1 MLTSNRREFIGAV
14 SAAIGAALLSPFELL
29 AEPLAQQYVP
39 VFHNPDPEYYV
50 EGPGLVRLDDG
61 ALVTVVP
68 VVPRNEWSAERR
80 AEHSVTHILRSKD
93 GGKTWQKLSDLPYYS
108 AVPWTHKGAL
118 YLFTNK
124 GGTKVR
130 NDDLFLLR
138 SQDGGKTW
146 SDPVTLF
153 KGHFWNCHTG
163 MAIRDNHLY
172 WAVDDLSL
180 GSKRGPRAL
189 SGDLSMDVMN
199 PAAWRLSEPVPFPGV
214 PEALTKP
221 DLKLSSQYLEP
232 NVLNVHGKLRVLMTV
247 KPKRQ
252 STASLCAVLDLND
265 KQDKLDLKFRQFHP
279 MAGGQLKFCVIWDEV
294 SQMFWATANLVVDS
308 QGVFDWWAEGEKRG
322 NFSYASGMG
331 GNDRRFLMLFYG
343 VDGLNWMP
351 AGCVA
356 QAGKI
361 SQSFMY
367 ARPVIDGNDL
377 AIIARSSVNAPNQH
391 DADYATFHRVRDFR
405 KLALKLTPEPEGK

>member
-1 MLTSNRREFIGAV
+1 MLGNRRQFIGAV
-14 SAAIGAALLSPFELL
+14 SAVIGTAAFHPSKLIA
-29 AEPLAQQYVP
+29 AEPLAQKYTE

-50 EGPGLVRLDDG
+50 EGPGLVRLADG
-61 ALVTVVP
+61 TLVAVVP
-68 VVPRNEWSAERR
+68 IVPRNEWSAERR
-80 AEHSVTHILRSKD
+80 ATRSVTHILHS
-93 GGKTWQKLSDLPYYS
+93 
-108 AVPWTHKGAL
+108 
-118 YLFTNK
+118 K

-130 NDDLFLLR
+130 NDDLLLLR
-138 SQDGGKTW
+138 SKDGGKTW
-146 SDPVTLF
+146 SEPVTLF

-163 MAIRDNHLY
+163 MAVRDNHLY
-172 WAVDDLSL
+172 WALDDLSL
-180 GSKRGPRAL
+180 GSKRGPRAVAGDL
-189 SGDLSMDVMN
+189 SGDLMD
-199 PAAWRLSEPVPFPGV
+199 PKSWRLSEPVPFPGV
-214 PEALTKP
+214 PEPLTHP
-221 DLKLSSQYLEP
+221 DLKLTSQYLEP
-232 NVLNVHGKLRVLMTV
+232 NVLNVRGKLRVLMTV

-265 KQDKLDLKFRQFHP
+265 DQKKLDLKFKQFHP
-279 MAGGQLKFCVIWDEV
+279 MAGGQLKFCVLWDEV

-308 QGVFDWWAEGEKRG
+308 QGAFDWWAEGEKRG
-322 NFSYASGMG
+322 NFSYSSAMG

-343 VDGLNWMP
+343 IDGLNWMP
-351 AGCVA
+351 AGCIA

-367 ARPVIDGNDL
+367 ARPAVDGDDL